1 MSGGET
7 TAPSLAAR
15 RYVGLGLGVALAIIL
30 ADQASKWFILLEV
43 MQPPQIIPVTS
54 FFNLVLV
61 WNQGVSFGLLATS
74 ADMMRW
80 ALTGL
85 AVAVSIGLLVWLWRC
100 DSRLTALALGGIIG
114 GALGNAIDRVIHGAV
129 VDFLDVHAAGYHWPA
144 FNLADSAITV
154 AAVTLVVQSFFTSP
168 DGTNG
173 ASANGK

>member
-7 TAPSLAAR
+7 TALSLATR
-15 RYVGLGLGVALAIIL
+15 RYVGLGLGVALAVIL
-30 ADQASKWFILLEV
+30 ADQASKWVILLGV

-61 WNQGVSFGLLATS
+61 WNQGVSFGLFATS
-74 ADMMRW
+74 AEAMRW
-80 ALTGL
+80 VLTGL
-85 AVAVSIGLLVWLWRC
+85 AVAVSMGLLVWLWRC

-114 GALGNAIDRVIHGAV
+114 GALGNAIDRILHGAV

-154 AAVTLVVQSFFTSP
+154 AAVTLVVQSFVAGP
-168 DGTNG
+168 EG
-173 ASANGK
+173 ANGKS